1 MAREKIITG
10 LDIGSHSIKT
20 VIAKKTGNDERLQI
34 IGVGVAPSLGVRRGV
49 IIDIDEAIESIKS
62 SIREAER
69 LAGVNVRGVVVN
81 LDGAHIT
88 SKISKGVVA
97 VSRADQEIS
106 GEDISRVISAAE
118 AVSLPLNKDILHV
131 LPQEFV
137 IDGERDIKDP
147 LGMHGVRLELNAL
160 IVECSTPVLK
170 NIGKCVEIAG
180 FGVESIVLSPVA
192 AAYSALSKRQKEIG
206 VLALDIGS
214 ATTGVAVY
222 EDGNIISTQIL
233 PVGSGHITND
243 IAIGLRTN
251 IDVAERIKLE
261 YGACLSDDVSKK
273 DMIDLAKVGHEGH
286 GNANK
291 KEVAEIIEARL
302 EEIFDLAN
310 KELKKIGKQGL
321 LPAGVVLL
329 GGGAKLPGIIEL
341 AKKCLKL
348 PVQIGAPVEIS
359 GLSDY
364 INDPLYAT
372 AVGLIRWNNDS
383 FKGMESKSRAR
394 GKNDGVLAK
403 IKRIFSALMP

>member
-1 MAREKIITG
+1 MARERIITG
-10 LDIGSHSIKT
+10 LDIGSHSVKT
-20 VIAKKTGNDERLQI
+20 VIAKKNGKDERLQI
-34 IGVGVAPSLGVRRGV
+34 IGVGVAPSFGIRRGV
-49 IIDIDEAIESIKS
+49 IVDIDEAIESIKS
-62 SIREAER
+62 SIGEAER
-69 LAGVNVRGVVVN
+69 LAGVAVREVAAN

-106 GEDISRVISAAE
+106 SEDISRVMSAAE

-131 LPQEFV
+131 LPQEFI

-170 NIGKCVEIAG
+170 NIGKCIDGAG
-180 FGVESIVLSPVA
+180 FGVENIVLSPIA

-206 VLALDIGS
+206 VLVLDIGS
-214 ATTGVAVY
+214 ATTGLVVY
-222 EDGNIISTQIL
+222 EDGNIVHAQVL

-243 IAIGLRTN
+243 IAIGLRTD
-251 IDVAERIKLE
+251 IDTAERIKLE
-261 YGACLSDDVSKK
+261 YGACLSEDISKK
-273 DMIDLAKVGHEGH
+273 DMIDLAKIGSNGR
-286 GNANK
+286 AQASK

-302 EEIFDLAN
+302 EEIFDLTN

-329 GGGAKLPGIIEL
+329 GGGAKLPGIVEL

-348 PVQIGAPVEIS
+348 PVQMGAPVEIN
-359 GLSDY
+359 GLAEY
-364 INDPLYAT
+364 INDPFYAT
-372 AVGLIRWNNDS
+372 AVGLIKWTNDS
-383 FKGMESKSRAR
+383 FGMEPRSIARKS
-394 GKNDGVLAK
+394 GFGILAK
-403 IKRIFSALMP
+403 IKRVLGALMP